1 MLKASEIFS
10 TKYLTGDYIE
20 DIRFLVACTL
30 SGAEYKE
37 NMWDQALKHAIEK
50 FREDG
55 AIKIDMADATATH
68 NVWKELTNLTVQYKD
83 RFVLVD
89 TVDERRNEFLET
101 MQRESRRVLPEMEEL
116 PPKPRHVSELA
127 EYVQNLD
134 PVYIYDATYLDAH
147 PEFIAVLQLLRPELQ
162 FRVNFKP
169 LFNYL
174 RERFN
179 DVLVYEQTRYKYI
192 PANTDSYWETEVE
205 GDDTV
210 HIVNIGN
217 IGRLEFLQKYVCIPW
232 EIGEVPYV
240 MSKFSKRWESAVKVI
255 MADVQ
260 AYLDEHPNIMYTYL
274 SEEE

>member
-37 NMWDQALKHAIEK
+37 NMWDQALKYAIEK

-101 MQRESRRVLPEMEEL
+101 MQRESRRVLPEMKEL
-116 PPKPRHVSELA
+116 PPKPRYVSELA
-127 EYVQNLD
+127 EYVRNLD
-134 PVYIYDATYLDAH
+134 PVYIYDATYLDSH

>member
-101 MQRESRRVLPEMEEL
+101 MQRESRRVLPEMKGL
-116 PPKPRHVSELA
+116 PPKPRYVSELA

>member
-101 MQRESRRVLPEMEEL
+101 MQRESRRVLPEMKEL
-116 PPKPRHVSELA
+116 PPKPRYVSELA

>member
-101 MQRESRRVLPEMEEL
+101 MQRESRHVLPEMKEL
-116 PPKPRHVSELA
+116 PPKPRYVSELA

-205 GDDTV
+205 DDDTV